1 MIKREDLQEE
11 VKTLSDYIKQ
21 LEKRIKTLEQEN
33 RFMEELNV
41 RVMQTGGGNDGQG

>member
-33 RFMEELNV
+33 MFLEALNI
-41 RVMQTGGGNDGQG
+41 RVMQKGGKDETR